1 MSKYRTMPTVIHGGT
16 VPVVTDAEWIAAV
29 EKQLG
34 RQLGQADRAFAFA
47 LGHYH
52 NWTATVVAD
61 HLRLMHAAPDLLEAC
76 EEAQEVM
83 DAAANQI
90 SEDRYIDAD
99 ELKATANQLADYAM
113 KLRDAI
119 LLADPPE
126 FVEE

>member
-1 MSKYRTMPTVIHGGT
+1 MQVKLYYHKTDGGAEYLTDSVFENAQFVVRIDGDIHR
-16 VPVVTDAEWIAAV
+16 DAELSIAA
-29 EKQLG
+29 E
-34 RQLGQADRAFAFA
+34 
-47 LGHYH
+47 
-52 NWTATVVAD
+52 
-61 HLRLMHAAPDLLEAC
+61 MHAAPDLLEAC

>member
-1 MSKYRTMPTVIHGGT
+1 MSTHTPGSIRAAEIITGGT
-16 VPVVTDAEWIAAV
+16 YGTDDRYPTQNGPKTVEGIAD
-29 EKQLG
+29 LIDYMTG
-34 RQLGQADRAFAFA
+34 
-47 LGHYH
+47 
-52 NWTATVVAD
+52 
-61 HLRLMHAAPDLLEAC
+61 APDLLEAC